1 MQESQK
7 NIKGCSLPKKIIMLK
22 NVFKKI
28 NRNVDKRNDV
38 LKLLLYIEEL
48 RSFDKPRDDNS
59 GLWVKIKGGKMF
71 CLLENN
77 FPTF

>member
-48 RSFDKPRDDNS
+48 RSFDKPRDDNFE
-59 GLWVKIKGGKMF
+59 L
-71 CLLENN
+71 
-77 FPTF
+77 

>member
-1 MQESQK
+1 MQFA
-7 NIKGCSLPKKIIMLK
+7 KKIIMLK

-28 NRNVDKRNDV
+28 NRNVIVDKRNDV

-59 GLWVKIKGGKMF
+59 EL
-71 CLLENN
+71 
-77 FPTF
+77 